1 MRPTDKRLSG
11 DDALRSSARIFLC
24 LIFVATTP
32 STQSAPISSAQSGPP
47 SGQTPS
53 EERLSVEQAV
63 RASLAQNLAFR
74 AEPDHVPDAGA
85 QLRKHGLNPNPFH
98 NP

>member
-24 LIFVATTP
+24 LIFVVTTA
-32 STQSAPISSAQSGPP
+32 STQSAPISSAQSGPT

-53 EERLSVEQAV
+53 GARLSVEQAV
-63 RASLAQNLAFR
+63 RAALAQNLALR
-74 AEPDHVPDAGA
+74 AELERIPVAEGQCDKRGSSQIHS
-85 QLRKHGLNPNPFH
+85 
-98 NP
+98 